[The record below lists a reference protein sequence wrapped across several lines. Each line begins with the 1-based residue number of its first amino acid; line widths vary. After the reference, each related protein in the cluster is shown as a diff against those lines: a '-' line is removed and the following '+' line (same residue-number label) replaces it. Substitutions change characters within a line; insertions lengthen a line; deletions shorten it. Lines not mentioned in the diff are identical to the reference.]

1 MDELVRDALEAF
13 EKDELLDVIIEN
25 GYNGYFPLEL
35 FLLKSAYTYSADEL
49 QILWGNAYADALM
62 MDRKKDSS
70 GACYLADCSN
80 MYFEQIRKL
89 DDEAIQ
95 RKLAQKLVKDLYR
108 ACEEDGIGMYSDS
121 EGMYMAIAE
130 KIEKHYEIS
139 R

>member
-13 EKDELLDVIIEN
+13 EKDELIDVILEN
-25 GYNGYFPLEL
+25 GN
-35 FLLKSAYTYSADEL
+35 
-49 QILWGNAYADALM
+49 ADALM

-70 GACYLADCSN
+70 GACYLAGCSD

-108 ACEEDGIGMYSDS
+108 ACEDDGIGMYSDD
-121 EGMYMAIAE
+121 EWMYMCIAE